1 MKKIISVLFLLL
13 IFSFVTGTGN
23 VFADNG
29 INGIIAGMSNASTLT
44 SANAGSG
51 IGQTINNVIGLLQLA
66 GTGISVIVVT
76 MLGIKY
82 LIASPSEKA
91 DTKKMIMPILI
102 GCILLFGAVN
112 LVALIADVAV
122 VLET

>member
-29 INGIIAGMSNASTLT
+29 INGIIDGMSNASTLT
-44 SANAGSG
+44 SVNAGSG

-66 GTGISVIVVT
+66 GTGISVIVDNVRYK
-76 MLGIKY
+76 IFNCK
-82 LIASPSEKA
+82 
-91 DTKKMIMPILI
+91 PI
-102 GCILLFGAVN
+102 
-112 LVALIADVAV
+112 
-122 VLET
+122 